1 MSEKNVSTYNETR
14 MASTDAMIVAKSE
27 SGPTLKVELKD
38 VPVQFVNAIR
48 RILLNET
55 PVVEVQDVVIHTN
68 TTAMPHEMLRHR
80 IEMLPVAVRPTETDL
95 LMKTKIELRVGLES
109 DDVKN
114 LTTDD
119 FVVSGDR
126 KDVLMK
132 DRDIGEPLFVLRMR
146 KGESIH
152 ITARLGVNPNGSQVC
167 TTSYGYHIDP
177 EAVKAAKEQFLADNA
192 TLADAERVFDTSY
205 TQRYYMKNEQ
215 GRPNWFDLFVET
227 LGVIPSRELV
237 QMAAKTLRDKAK
249 RWGDSVKD
257 KIVRSAEEGVYTFI
271 SAEGHTLGALLQF
284 ILYSAP
290 EMVSLVDYDI
300 PHPLRQEMRLRVL
313 TDKRPEEVIDFAVAK
328 VKQYCET
335 LEKEI

>member
-1 MSEKNVSTYNETR
+1 
-14 MASTDAMIVAKSE
+14 MASTDAMIVAKNE

-95 LMKTKIELRVGLES
+95 LMKTKLELRIGLETE
-109 DDVKN
+109 DVKN

-119 FVVSGDR
+119 FVVTGDR

-132 DRDIGEPLFVLRMR
+132 DRDFGDPLFLLRMR
-146 KGESIH
+146 KGESVH

-177 EAVKAAKEQFLADNA
+177 EAVKVAKEQFLRDNA
-192 TLADAERVFDTSY
+192 ALPDAERVFDTTY
-205 TQRYYMKNEQ
+205 PQRFYVKNEQ
-215 GRPNWFDLFVET
+215 GRPIWFDMFVET
-227 LGVIPSRELV
+227 LGVIPPRELI

-257 KIVRSAEEGVYTFI
+257 NILRSGEEGVYTFV
-271 SAEGHTLGALLQF
+271 SAEGHTLGALLQI
-284 ILYSAP
+284 ILYNAP
-290 EMVSLVDYDI
+290 EQVSLVDYDI

-313 TDKRPEEVIDFAVAK
+313 TEKRPEEIVEFAVAK
-328 VKQYCET
+328 IKDYCET